1 MIYHESKKDYIF
13 TVFRIIGNEMP
24 PRDEL
29 NARDEVL
36 KFILDNE
43 PPLKNAK
50 KCWMLNT
57 IHDRIKREKYLSI
70 FSEREMYTVYIPFNK
85 KLFEEAKSEEEKIVH
100 AIRIN
105 SARNFCIKHGK
116 TMSRF
121 TVVLDGDCIF
131 TKDQWEIIHDQIIQD
146 QKINRNRKYYSIP
159 CSRSTMS
166 HALISSEAMLMAEPM
181 PVFRYDSEITFDE
194 KIPFGKGDKLELLFR
209 LNHNRETG
217 KNYQIIDDSICK
229 SVGLVHHVTASD
241 YEIEKNTN
249 KRIKLRD
256 ESIKLLLKK
265 LEKPEENWPEYYSRS
280 HNKPN
285 VNWQK
290 IQGWFDFRGLYSHF
304 GWQLKDGDT
313 FVEVGS
319 WLGASAVY
327 LAQEFVNRQKNIHL
341 FCVDTWQGSNEL
353 EHKQKIAQLGGN
365 ENLYKKF
372 LDNINESG
380 LKNKIKSIRKS
391 SIEASNDF
399 EDNSLSVVFIDASHV
414 YHDVINDLKSWYPK
428 VKKGGIIAGH
438 DYYPSHPISDIG
450 VVPAVQ
456 KFFKDKNLETCP
468 AGRTWLHRK

>member
-1 MIYHESKKDYIF
+1 M
-13 TVFRIIGNEMP
+13 
-24 PRDEL
+24 
-29 NARDEVL
+29 
-36 KFILDNE
+36 
-43 PPLKNAK
+43 
-50 KCWMLNT
+50 
-57 IHDRIKREKYLSI
+57 
-70 FSEREMYTVYIPFNK
+70 
-85 KLFEEAKSEEEKIVH
+85 
-100 AIRIN
+100 
-105 SARNFCIKHGK
+105 
-116 TMSRF
+116 
-121 TVVLDGDCIF
+121 
-131 TKDQWEIIHDQIIQD
+131 
-146 QKINRNRKYYSIP
+146 
-159 CSRSTMS
+159 
-166 HALISSEAMLMAEPM
+166 
-181 PVFRYDSEITFDE
+181 
-194 KIPFGKGDKLELLFR
+194 
-209 LNHNRETG
+209 
-217 KNYQIIDDSICK
+217 
-229 SVGLVHHVTASD
+229 
-241 YEIEKNTN
+241 
-249 KRIKLRD
+249 
-256 ESIKLLLKK
+256 KK